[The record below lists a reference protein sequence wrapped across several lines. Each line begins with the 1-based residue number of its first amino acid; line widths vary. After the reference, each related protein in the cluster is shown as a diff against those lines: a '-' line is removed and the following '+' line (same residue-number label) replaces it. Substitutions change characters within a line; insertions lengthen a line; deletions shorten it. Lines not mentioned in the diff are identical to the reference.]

1 MADPAVTRPTLV
13 PTAHRGN
20 GVVRRTARRA
30 AGARVRHVLF
40 GIAPSRPAEVRPHY
54 GGVIVAAES
63 DGEYDK
69 TGRPAPPD
77 QRLLEEPCPPP
88 TS

>member
-20 GVVRRTARRA
+20 GVVRRTAYRA
-30 AGARVRHVLF
+30 AGARVPDHLL
-40 GIAPSRPAEVRPHY
+40 GIAPSRPAELRPHY
-54 GGVIVAAES
+54 GGVIVAVEF

-69 TGRPAPPD
+69 TGRPTPPD
-77 QRLLEEPCPPP
+77 QRFLEEPCPPP